1 MRNVQE
7 TEIIRISLE
16 NQNIAHI
23 LLFGASSYFLCLKVP
38 DHFLISFLNGNHFL
52 KNILHIREG
61 SNIYYYNLTFKSI
74 F

>member
-23 LLFGASSYFLCLKVP
+23 LLFEAFKSTWALSDIILKWKP
-38 DHFLISFLNGNHFL
+38 FFK
-52 KNILHIREG
+52 KNIFYIYGRG
-61 SNIYYYNLTFKSI
+61 GFNI
-74 F
+74 

>member
-23 LLFGASSYFLCLKVP
+23 LLFGA
-38 DHFLISFLNGNHFL
+38 
-52 KNILHIREG
+52 
-61 SNIYYYNLTFKSI
+61 FKST
-74 F
+74 